1 MVEAPSHSKFQEELL
16 VFCFP
21 SVRDI
26 SESTADGKEKLLT
39 ILHFLSVM
47 SSIFLGE
54 IYFSEGVHPQCSLSY
69 R

>member
-1 MVEAPSHSKFQEELL
+1 MVDAPSRSKFQEELL

-21 SVRDI
+21 SVRDV
-26 SESTADGKEKLLT
+26 SESTAEGMEKLLT
-39 ILHFLSVM
+39 IFHFLGVM

-54 IYFSEGVHPQCSLSY
+54 IYFSEGVHPQCWLSY

>member
-1 MVEAPSHSKFQEELL
+1 MVDAPSRSKFQEELL

-21 SVRDI
+21 SVRDV
-26 SESTADGKEKLLT
+26 SESTAEGMEKLLT
-39 ILHFLSVM
+39 IFHFLGVM

-54 IYFSEGVHPQCSLSY
+54 IYFSEGVHPQFWLSY